1 MTRVL
6 FLTESFHPVLGGGE
20 RHILSLGASLAAAG
34 DGALVVTRRTD
45 ASWPAEETVRGIRV
59 VRVAPSGL
67 GPGRKYRM
75 VVPAVRAVRRLRGA
89 YDVLV
94 VRGTRLLGLPGL
106 VAARAAGRPVVLQAE
121 LNGEMT
127 GEVYTWGK
135 PWAQAPLGRAVRGAA
150 RLRNSLLRD
159 ADAFVAMSR
168 RIAAEFEAAGVE
180 PDRIAL
186 IPHGVDLTHF
196 RPASRDE
203 REALRARLRLPAGA
217 CVITYSGRLL
227 RGKGLEDLV
236 AAFARVAP
244 QVPDAHLLVVGSGA
258 GQSLS
263 IEEALRAAVTRAGL
277 DARVTFT
284 GRLDDVAEALR
295 AADVFAFPSLYE
307 GLGISLVEA
316 AATGLPAVGA
326 RTGGIVDVIED
337 GASGLLFGP
346 GDVGALAAHLRALA
360 GDGEARARMG
370 ARAREVALARFDQ
383 RSALSAYRALL
394 SEVAGRGASWA
405 TRGTIPRSS
414 GTRGASA
421 RWHANT

>member
-1 MTRVL
+1 LTRVL

-20 RHILSLGASLAAAG
+20 SHILSLGAALAAAG

-75 VVPAVRAVRRLRGA
+75 VVPAVRAVRGLRGA

-135 PWAQAPLGRAVRGAA
+135 PWAEAPLGRAVRGAA

-168 RIAAEFEAAGVE
+168 RIAAEFAAAGVE

-186 IPHGVDLTHF
+186 VPHGVDLTHF

-236 AAFARVAP
+236 AAFGRIVSARDV
-244 QVPDAHLLVVGSGA
+244 HLLLLGSGD

-263 IEEALRAAVTRAGL
+263 VEEALREQVRSAGL
-277 DARVTFT
+277 EPRVTFA
-284 GRLDDVAEALR
+284 GRVADVSDALR
-295 AADVFAFPSLYE
+295 ASDVFAFPSVFE
-307 GLGISLVEA
+307 ALGIALVEA
-316 AATGLPAVGA
+316 AACGLPAVGT

-337 GASGLLFGP
+337 GVSGRLVTP
-346 GDVGALAAHLRALA
+346 GDVAGLAAALAALADRPEERAA
-360 GDGEARARMG
+360 MGREARR
-370 ARAREVALARFDQ
+370 VAEGRFDHADMVV
-383 RSALSAYRALL
+383 RYRGLFAELASRRRFGL
-394 SEVAGRGASWA
+394 PRWPAAGTTAA
-405 TRGTIPRSS
+405 
-414 GTRGASA
+414 
-421 RWHANT
+421 

>member
-20 RHILSLGASLAAAG
+20 SHILSLGASLAAAG

-135 PWAQAPLGRAVRGAA
+135 PWAEAPLGRAVRGAT

-168 RIAAEFEAAGVE
+168 RIAAEFAAAGVE

-186 IPHGVDLTHF
+186 VPHGVDLTHF

-236 AAFARVAP
+236 AAFGRIVSARDV
-244 QVPDAHLLVVGSGA
+244 HLLLLGSGD

-263 IEEALRAAVTRAGL
+263 VEEALREQVRSGGL
-277 DARVTFT
+277 EPRVTFA
-284 GRLDDVAEALR
+284 GRVADVSDALR
-295 AADVFAFPSLYE
+295 ASDVFAFPSVFE
-307 GLGISLVEA
+307 ALGIALVEA
-316 AATGLPAVGA
+316 AACGLSAVGT

-337 GASGLLFGP
+337 GVSGRLVTP
-346 GDVGALAAHLRALA
+346 GDVAGLAAALAALADRPEERAA
-360 GDGEARARMG
+360 MGREARR
-370 ARAREVALARFDQ
+370 VAEGRFDHADMVV
-383 RSALSAYRALL
+383 RYRALFAEL
-394 SEVAGRGASWA
+394 AS
-405 TRGTIPRSS
+405 RRRFGLPRWPAS
-414 GTRGASA
+414 GTTAA
-421 RWHANT
+421 